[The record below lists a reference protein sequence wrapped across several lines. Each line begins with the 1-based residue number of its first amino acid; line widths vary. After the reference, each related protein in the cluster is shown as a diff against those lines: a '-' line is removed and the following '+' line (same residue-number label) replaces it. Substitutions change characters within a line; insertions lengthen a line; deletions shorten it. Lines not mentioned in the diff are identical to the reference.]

1 MAASKPHVLVSRAPV
16 PTGSDAEYKN
26 DKHLAGPE
34 CGQGPVFLSEAQ
46 SSPNLLNFTWA
57 ETLTRLPRYL
67 GITEVH

>member
-1 MAASKPHVLVSRAPV
+1 MAASKPHVLVSRAPG

-46 SSPNLLNFTWA
+46 SSPNLLNFA
-57 ETLTRLPRYL
+57 
-67 GITEVH
+67 